1 MGGGVG
7 NLGVFTSYQAILEIM
22 ICAIAM
28 SKVLLGLHD
37 MVLCKPLIALF
48 IHVIVNITQ
57 HNQIINEHNV
67 CSSTSCSS

>member
-48 IHVIVNITQ
+48 IHTIVNNHSISL
-57 HNQIINEHNV
+57 NIIK
-67 CSSTSCSS
+67 SSMNIM